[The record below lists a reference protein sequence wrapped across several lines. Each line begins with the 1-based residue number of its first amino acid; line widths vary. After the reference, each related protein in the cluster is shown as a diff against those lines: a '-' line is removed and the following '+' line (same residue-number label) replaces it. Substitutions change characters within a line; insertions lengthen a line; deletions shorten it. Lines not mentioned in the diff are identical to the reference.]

1 MSVTQRGKRR
11 DKTQENLWVHT
22 LGPLN
27 VPIQSEAVIEISES
41 DFDTETSKKAS
52 DWIGMLKGP
61 TCVSRGSLVF
71 CLALIY
77 D

>member
-1 MSVTQRGKRR
+1 M
-11 DKTQENLWVHT
+11 HM
-22 LGPLN
+22 LGPLK
-27 VPIQSEAVIEISES
+27 VLIQSEAVIEISES
-41 DFDTETSKKAS
+41 DFDSDTSKEAS

-71 CLALIY
+71 YLALIC